1 MSSFFSSG
9 QIIGTVMV
17 PKTLTIA
24 CFASPGFGS
33 SSGTFLGGSGR
44 GFGTVGRLSQKH
56 WFMNQ
61 T

>member
-1 MSSFFSSG
+1 
-9 QIIGTVMV
+9 MV